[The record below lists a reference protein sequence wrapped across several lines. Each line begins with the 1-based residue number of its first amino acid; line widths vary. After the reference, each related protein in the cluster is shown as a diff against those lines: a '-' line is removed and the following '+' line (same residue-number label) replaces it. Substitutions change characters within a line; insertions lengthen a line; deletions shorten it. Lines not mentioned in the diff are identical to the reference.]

1 MQLQQRFMGGK
12 HSVSVNIARQI
23 GSAKSC
29 TSGWRLTHGC
39 SEFSLM
45 IILLYWTFIN
55 EWNVSKFNL
64 RRNISFN
71 TFSIGSL
78 QRLPFT
84 YLHTVQTVQTSNHK
98 HSGLNPHKWIEK
110 FLKKNGRKK
119 SEAQWGALYPTQP
132 SVMVSRRCSC
142 SCRPRLF
149 FFLPQKNGLIK
160 SAKWID
166 MIRKEI
172 NKNCNNES
180 RGERV
185 KRLWCAEKE

>member
-12 HSVSVNIARQI
+12 HSVRVNIARQI

-29 TSGWRLTHGC
+29 ISGWHGC
-39 SEFSLM
+39 SEFSLIM

-55 EWNVSKFNL
+55 KWNVSKFNL
-64 RRNISFN
+64 RRNISFS

-78 QRLPFT
+78 QRLPFS
-84 YLHTVQTVQTSNHK
+84 YLHTVQTVQTSNRK
-98 HSGLNPHKWIEK
+98 HCGLNVQMNFKILEK
-110 FLKKNGRKK
+110 KKKK
-119 SEAQWGALYPTQP
+119 ESSNQRHNEEPFTQHSLRWWWAAGAVADPD
-132 SVMVSRRCSC
+132 S
-142 SCRPRLF
+142 F
-149 FFLPQKNGLIK
+149 FFLPQKNELIK

-185 KRLWCAEKE
+185 KRLRCAEKE